1 MAETQYVLSISYGK
15 DSLACLGAIEQLGLP
30 LDRIIHSEVWA
41 TDDIPA
47 DPPPMVEFK
56 AKADQIIKERW
67 GIEVEHLCA
76 MKDGEK
82 LTYEK
87 LFYHVPNRRKP
98 KRNNDDWGGRP
109 KGFPLTLGAWCK
121 HLKTQLVR
129 IPNIGQP
136 RELVYGTQNRGQSW
150 DSQSFEGTGV
160 PAISNEEFFQSSLA
174 QGADISIVQ
183 YLGIAADEPE
193 RIERHTKAGVILP
206 LVKIGWTEADCRKW
220 CEENGLLSPIYTTA
234 SRGGC
239 WFCHNQG
246 VEQLRLLRKTYPDLW
261 ALLLKWDKD
270 SPTTF
275 HADGHTVH
283 DFDKRFRAED
293 WGLVP
298 TDRKFRWKMISGV
311 IPILDNLYV
320 FDCEVFAFDWVFVFT
335 NVHTGEHTVMH
346 NDNEAVMAFMRE
358 KPLIAGYNNK
368 DYDQFI
374 LKAVLVGMTPEEIKR
389 VNDLLIEHELTGWN
403 IPELRDCGV
412 YLDQFDLMDDTQQ
425 GTGLKDIEGHLGMN
439 IQETTVD
446 FTIDRPLTEEE
457 LQEVIDYCKHDVRAT
472 HILLQLRQTYV
483 NNKLTL
489 GREKGLEPA
498 KALYMTNAKLT
509 AAYLDASMK
518 EHDDERE
525 YVFPDDILWEYIPD
539 KVREFFD
546 RIHDMSIP
554 SEVLFKQMLDIMVG
568 ECKTRLA
575 WGGIH
580 GAIPHYRE
588 ETKDG
593 RQIKNADVGSYYPH
607 LMTIDGYYSR
617 NIPSVEVYEAML
629 NRRMAAKKSGDTALA
644 NALKLV
650 ANTTYGAML
659 NQYNDLYDPL
669 QGLSVC
675 ITGQLRLLELAN
687 HLLAE
692 CPTLKVIQLNTDGI
706 MCSFDDC
713 DAPMWDAILK
723 EWQERTKFTLEED
736 LIKMICQKDVNN
748 YVEVPFKGSP
758 KIKGGVLVR
767 GVVTNGN
774 VDFEALGF
782 PKWENLFG
790 GAFKINNNA
799 VIVSKAV
806 VDCIAYGTP
815 VEETIMGSTNILDFQ
830 LIAKT
835 WQKCGRAVHEEYG
848 QMVEVQRV
856 NRVYAVESY
865 EFGTLYMVDPAT
877 GSLRKVSGLPA
888 HCVVD
893 NENRLSLEAIDRD
906 WYIRLAKRYVKDFL
920 GKKARRNG
928 AVTRKINKKKKELLA
943 MLGVGE

>member
-1 MAETQYVLSISYGK
+1 M
-15 DSLACLGAIEQLGLP
+15 
-30 LDRIIHSEVWA
+30 
-41 TDDIPA
+41 
-47 DPPPMVEFK
+47 
-56 AKADQIIKERW
+56 
-67 GIEVEHLCA
+67 
-76 MKDGEK
+76 
-82 LTYEK
+82 
-87 LFYHVPNRRKP
+87 
-98 KRNNDDWGGRP
+98 
-109 KGFPLTLGAWCK
+109 
-121 HLKTQLVR
+121 
-129 IPNIGQP
+129 
-136 RELVYGTQNRGQSW
+136 
-150 DSQSFEGTGV
+150 
-160 PAISNEEFFQSSLA
+160 
-174 QGADISIVQ
+174 Q

-193 RIERHTKAGVILP
+193 RIERHTKPGYILP

-220 CEENGLLSPIYTTA
+220 CEENNLLSPIYTTT

-239 WFCHNQG
+239 WFCHNQS

-270 SPTTF
+270 SSTTF

-283 DFDKRFRAED
+283 DFDRRFRAED

-298 TDRKFRWKMISGV
+298 ADRKFRWKMISGV

-320 FDCEVFAFDWVFVFT
+320 FDCEVFAYDWLFVFKS
-335 NVHTGEHTVMH
+335 VDTGEYTVIH
-346 NDNEAVMAFMRE
+346 NDNEAVMAFMQE
-358 KPLIAGYNNK
+358 KPLIVGYNNK

-374 LKAVLVGMTPEEIKR
+374 LKAVLTGLSPEEIKR
-389 VNDLLIEHELTGWN
+389 ISDLLIEHELTGWN

-439 IQETTVD
+439 IQESTVD
-446 FTIDRPLTEEE
+446 FLIDRPLTEAE
-457 LQEVIDYCKHDVRAT
+457 LQEVIFYCKHDVDAT
-472 HILLQLRQTYV
+472 HILLQLRKVYV
-483 NNKLTL
+483 ANKLTL

-509 AAYLDASMK
+509 AAYLDASAK

-525 YVFPDDILWEYIPD
+525 YVFPDDILWEYIPSE
-539 KVREFFD
+539 VREFFD
-546 RIHDMSIP
+546 RIHDSSIP
-554 SEVLFKQMLDIMVG
+554 SAILFKQMLDIMVG
-568 ECKTRLA
+568 DCKTRLA

-669 QGLSVC
+669 QGRSVC

-713 DAPMWDAILK
+713 DAPKWDAILK

-736 LIKMICQKDVNN
+736 PIKMICQKDVNN
-748 YVEVPFKGSP
+748 YIEIPFKGSP

-767 GVVTNGN
+767 GAVTNGN

-782 PKWENLFG
+782 PRWENLFG

-815 VEETIMGSTNILDFQ
+815 VEETIMGSTSIFDFQ

-835 WQKCGRAVHEEYG
+835 WQKCGRALHEENG

-856 NRVYAVESY
+856 NRVYAVEDY
-865 EFGTLYMVDPAT
+865 AFGTLYQVDPAT

-893 NENRLSLEAIDRD
+893 NDNRLALEAIDRD
-906 WYIRLAKRYVKDFL
+906 WYIRLAKRYVNDFL

-943 MLGVGE
+943 LL